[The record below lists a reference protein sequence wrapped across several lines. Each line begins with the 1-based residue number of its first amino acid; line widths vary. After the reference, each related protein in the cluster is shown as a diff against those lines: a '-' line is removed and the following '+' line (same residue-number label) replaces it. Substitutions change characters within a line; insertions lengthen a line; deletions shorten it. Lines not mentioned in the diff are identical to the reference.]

1 MNESGV
7 GRRLLHAYLITPAD
21 GAGLEYAQE
30 LAQAAVCTDEGEP
43 KPCGR
48 CAGCRKALKGIHPDI
63 LWVDRPLDDKG
74 KAKKE
79 LVVAQSREIIRDA
92 YTLPNEAPGKAYI
105 IQNADAMNAS
115 AQNALLKILEEP
127 PSYAHFILL
136 ASNPLALLPTVRSR
150 LAAVTL
156 QPGPESDKA
165 SDVTVSIFLEA
176 LDAGDAAL
184 TTFCV
189 SIEKLDRADMEA
201 FLRGAIRALTARMRM
216 PGADLTRLLALT
228 NLLRRMETMQQ
239 ANVSSGH
246 LAGLLLAGFVVG
258 C

>member
-1 MNESGV
+1 MNEPGV
-7 GRRLLHAYLITPAD
+7 GRRLLHAYLVTPAD

-30 LAQAAVCTDEGEP
+30 LARAAVCTAEDEP
-43 KPCGR
+43 KPCGQ

-63 LWVDRPLDDKG
+63 LLVDRPLDDKG

-79 LVVAQSREIIRDA
+79 LVVSQSREIIRDA

-105 IQNADAMNAS
+105 IQNADAMNTS

-150 LAAVTL
+150 LATITL
-156 QPGPESDKA
+156 QPGLEPDKA
-165 SDVTVSIFLEA
+165 SDAAVSDFMAA
-176 LDAGDAAL
+176 LDEGSPAL
-184 TTFCV
+184 VTFCV
-189 SIEKLDRADMEA
+189 SIEKLDRAAMEA
-201 FLRGAIRALTARMRM
+201 FLHGAVRAVTARMRT
-216 PGADLTRLLALT
+216 PDAERTDLLAVT
-228 NLLRRMETMQQ
+228 DLLRRMETMQQ

-246 LAGLLLAGFVVG
+246 LAGLLLASLIGG
-258 C
+258 